1 METLPDDFL
10 MKLRELEASY
20 CASND
25 PILQSGFSGGALRW
39 KRSAV
44 PYWKQ
49 FTNLVTY
56 STLVALTVYLLECL
70 VEWAAQRGLALNHM
84 V

>member
-39 KRSAV
+39 KEERSPILEAIHESGDLLDV
-44 PYWKQ
+44 GCA
-49 FTNLVTY
+49 NG
-56 STLVALTVYLLECL
+56 YLLECL
-70 VEWAAQRGLALNHM
+70 VEWACAARSGT
-84 V
+84 